1 MTKKIREIAH
11 LDMDAFFAAVEQLDH
26 PAYRGKP
33 VIVGGLGPRGVVS
46 TASYEARA
54 YGVGSA
60 MPMAKARKLC
70 PDGIYLPPRF
80 HRYQEVSTQV
90 RTLLHAYTPLTE
102 AVSLDEFFFD
112 LSESERAFGP
122 AEDIIGE
129 IKHRVQETT
138 SLTCSVGLA
147 PNRFLAK
154 LASELAKPDGLMIV
168 RPEQVQKV
176 LDPLPVRM
184 IWGVGKVTEERLRA
198 LGLANVRELRQ
209 APLELLV
216 REFGAIG
223 RTLYHLARG
232 EDDSPVRP
240 SREAKSISREV
251 TFPQD
256 INDVTE
262 IEGVLS
268 QLAWEVA
275 AELRRENLLG
285 KTVRIKVRF
294 PDFQTITRQV
304 RLDIATDS
312 SNLIKSCAL
321 DLLRRRVSLVNREI
335 RLLGV
340 GVGRLCEAHVRQL
353 PLFEEEEAVLNRTLD
368 RFSTRYGE
376 GIVHWGDKRES

>member
-1 MTKKIREIAH
+1 
-11 LDMDAFFAAVEQLDH
+11 MDAFFAAVEQLDH

-90 RTLLHAYTPLTE
+90 RTILHAYTPLTE
-102 AVSLDEFFFD
+102 AGSLDEFFFD
-112 LSESERAFGP
+112 LSGSERAFGP
-122 AEDIIGE
+122 VEDIIGE
-129 IKHRVQETT
+129 IKHLVQETT

-168 RPEQVQKV
+168 RPEQVEKV

-184 IWGVGKVTEERLRA
+184 IWGVGKVTEKRLCT
-198 LGLANVRELRQ
+198 LGLANIRELRQ

-262 IEGVLS
+262 IEGILS

-321 DLLRRRVSLVNREI
+321 DLLRRRVSLENRGI

-340 GVGRLCEAHVRQL
+340 GVGRLCEAQVRQL
-353 PLFEEEEAVLNRTLD
+353 PLFEEEEAVLDRTLD
-368 RFSTRYGE
+368 RLSTRYGE